1 MPTADFKF
9 PPHITSQYFSAHFY
23 RGQLPETF
31 GIGPIEVSGSSL
43 KCSLTVDERH
53 LRPGGI
59 MNGGVSLV
67 MIEFIGS
74 VSSSCL
80 ISSSEGLM
88 KGDKNA
94 LGLTV
99 TANHT
104 RTAKPGDR
112 LTASSSAV
120 HIGRSTHIWD
130 VTIVNQNDQLVS
142 TGRITMMIVA
152 Q

>member
-1 MPTADFKF
+1 MPVSPTATFRF
-9 PPHITSQYFSAHFY
+9 PPHITSEYFAKHFY
-23 RGQLPETF
+23 QGQLPETF
-31 GIGPIEVSGSSL
+31 GIGPIEVAANSL
-43 KCSLTVDERH
+43 SCSLTVDERH

-67 MIEFIGS
+67 LIEFIGS

-80 ISSSEGLM
+80 INP
-88 KGDKNA
+88 DTAKNA

-112 LTASSSAV
+112 LTASSQAV

-130 VTIVNQNDQLVS
+130 VTISNQKDQLVS